1 MIIPEVHVY
10 YTQERKKEEKTE
22 TLLTRIW
29 IGEEITPTDFMWKMK
44 LKH

>member
-1 MIIPEVHVY
+1 MIFPEDHVY
-10 YTQERKKEEKTE
+10 YTQERKKEGKTE

-29 IGEEITPTDFMWKMK
+29 IGEEITPTDFMSEMK

>member
-1 MIIPEVHVY
+1 MCTTY
-10 YTQERKKEEKTE
+10 KKEKKEGRTE

-29 IGEEITPTDFMWKMK
+29 IGEEIIPTDVMWKMK

>member
-1 MIIPEVHVY
+1 MCTTHKRE
-10 YTQERKKEEKTE
+10 EEKGKTE
-22 TLLTRIW
+22 ALLTRIW